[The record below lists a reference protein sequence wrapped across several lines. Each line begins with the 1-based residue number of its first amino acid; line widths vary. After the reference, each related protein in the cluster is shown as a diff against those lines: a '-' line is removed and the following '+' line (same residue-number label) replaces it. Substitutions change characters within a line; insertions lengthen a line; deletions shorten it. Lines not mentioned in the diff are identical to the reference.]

1 MKLKMF
7 VFSLLFGGIAL
18 AGCGTAENAED
29 ADRTLNGDGSLNEF
43 QEPTQLDPEQE
54 MSSRLGYVRYNKEE
68 LDQNEEDKVIR
79 MDRKQYADTISRLLL
94 RNDGFTEVATLVTDE
109 EVLIAYN
116 QPDKIERD
124 KAASI
129 ARQTAY
135 SVIPRFF
142 HVYVSDKPVSFRDIQ
157 SLQNS
162 TTLSDDYDATLDSI
176 IEDMKKAPQGDEFME
191 KNLNKEDREHEQYEQ
206 YE

>member
-7 VFSLLFGGIAL
+7 VFSILFGGIVL
-18 AGCGTAENAED
+18 TGCGTSENAENP
-29 ADRTLNGDGSLNEF
+29 DRTLNGDGSLNEF
-43 QEPTQLDPEQE
+43 QQPTQLDPEQE
-54 MSSRLGYVRYNKEE
+54 MSSQLGYVRYNKAE
-68 LDQNEEDKVIR
+68 LDMDEENNNVVR
-79 MDRKQYADTISRLLL
+79 MDRKQYADTISRLIL
-94 RNDGFTEVATLVTDE
+94 RNDGFEEVATLVTDD
-109 EVLIAYN
+109 EVLIAYS
-116 QPDKIERD
+116 QPDEVDRE

-162 TTLSDDYDATLDSI
+162 STLSDDYDKTLESI
-176 IEDMKKAPQGDEFME
+176 IEDMKQAPQGEE
-191 KNLNKEDREHEQYEQ
+191 YINKNQNKDDKEHEQYE
-206 YE
+206 